1 MNGRNYNDFKVATV
15 RPEPVEGCSSI
26 FARGSFFT
34 YIPNLEHFFCQ
45 NQAFILFRGGRSLGT
60 RGGQY
65 AKKYRRGIAGLH
77 ALSIHEKIK
86 GFSGKT

>member
-1 MNGRNYNDFKVATV
+1 LFEALAKCLIVLRQDSPELAEGLSMNGRNYNDFKVATV

-45 NQAFILFRGGRSLGT
+45 NQTFILF
-60 RGGQY
+60 
-65 AKKYRRGIAGLH
+65 
-77 ALSIHEKIK
+77 
-86 GFSGKT
+86 